1 MDEFYGVPV
10 TMIQFDTETVKNI
23 AKNRKKIDNDKK
35 WREIWKIQNPNQK
48 SQLSIKKTITL

>member
-23 AKNRKKIDNDKK
+23 AKNRKKIDNGKK

-48 SQLSIKKTITL
+48 SQLSIKKTITK